1 MALQLAQD
9 NHTPSAGSRLL
20 RAVFGTELALSLS
33 LNTAFDALFCKS
45 ALLSF
50 VCRRTPVRL
59 PALFYVILKG

>member
-20 RAVFGTELALSLS
+20 RAVFGTELALS